1 VNHVLTATRSF
12 TEADIDVCGRLT
24 NDLGSHHMK
33 GHDGRRMA
41 QGALTLTAVPLF
53 AVPGV
58 HMREVSLTFLAPV
71 YAGETVTASVE
82 VTGREEL
89 DDGRVALAC
98 RVEVVNGE
106 GKPVIAGGGV
116 ALLAA
121 SLADSC
127 LAQHG
132 ASSDGA
138 P

>member
-1 VNHVLTATRSF
+1 MNRILTSTRSF
-12 TEADIDVCGRLT
+12 SEADIDLCGRIT

-33 GHDGRRMA
+33 GRDGRRMA

-89 DDGRVALAC
+89 ADAQVELAC
-98 RVEVVNGE
+98 RVEVVNGD
-106 GKPVIAGGGV
+106 GKPVITGGGV
-116 ALLAA
+116 ARLPS
-121 SLADSC
+121 SLAESC
-127 LAQHG
+127 LAEHG
-132 ASSDGA
+132 APSDGA